1 MFLSVFVVAAGSA
14 PLYFLT
20 KENRF
25 LVYPLSAVQGVGL
38 AIMQNTSS
46 SLISDVIGTDSK
58 NSSFVYGCYSLSEKV
73 IGSVIMT
80 QMLLHVLEDQKA
92 LRLILAI
99 VPIGCS
105 FICWFFTMIGKK
117 FFGHKLSK
125 ITYF

>member
-80 QMLLHVLEDQKA
+80 QMLLHVLEDQ
-92 LRLILAI
+92 
-99 VPIGCS
+99 
-105 FICWFFTMIGKK
+105 
-117 FFGHKLSK
+117 
-125 ITYF
+125 